1 MTAAAERKGMA
12 AWNQGKV
19 VAHKRWNEKLHSLFV
34 EADIEPHQAGQF
46 VKIGLEIDGEI
57 VGRPYSLVN
66 APANP
71 PLEIYYIH
79 VPEGQ
84 LTPRLLGL
92 EAGDGILV
100 SPRANGF
107 MVLDEIPLARHLWM
121 VATGTGVGPFLAI
134 LDDGKVWERFER
146 VVLVYAVRT
155 LSELSYQD
163 RISAITAA
171 HPDRFVFIPFISR
184 ETWSFALPGRIPQA
198 IEDGSLESWAGIPIR
213 AEDSQFVL
221 CGNPAMVEDVT
232 QCLVKRGLKKH
243 RRRDPGQI
251 TTETY
256 W

>member
-1 MTAAAERKGMA
+1 MA
-12 AWNQGKV
+12 AWLQGKV
-19 VAHKRWNEKLHSLFV
+19 VEHKRWNEKLHTLYID
-34 EADIEPHQAGQF
+34 AAIEPHQAGQF

-66 APANP
+66 APLHP

-79 VPEGQ
+79 VPDGL
-84 LTPRLLGL
+84 LTPRLNEL
-92 EAGDGILV
+92 EAGDEILV

-107 MVLDEIPLARHLWM
+107 MVLDEIPPARHLWL

-155 LSELSYQD
+155 LSELSYQE
-163 RISAITAA
+163 RIASIAA
-171 HPDRFVFIPFISR
+171 VHPDRFSFIPFLSR
-184 ETWSFALPGRIPQA
+184 ETSPFALPGRIPQA
-198 IEDGSLESWAGIPIR
+198 ITNGSLEMRAGVSITPQ
-213 AEDSQFVL
+213 DSQFAL

-232 QCLVKRGLKKH
+232 QCLIERGLKKH